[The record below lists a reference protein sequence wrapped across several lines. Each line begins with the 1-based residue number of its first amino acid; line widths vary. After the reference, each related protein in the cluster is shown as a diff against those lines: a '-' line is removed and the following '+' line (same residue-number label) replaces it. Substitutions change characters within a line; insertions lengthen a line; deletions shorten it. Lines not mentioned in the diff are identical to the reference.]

1 MKVYWNDIKLKKR
14 FFKIKNDLQKEPYK
28 YKDYEMESYYLDYLS
43 HQTKSNRIMRMI
55 TLAYYLGRLREIAF
69 LDDCKNKVTLD

>member
-14 FFKIKNDLQKEPYK
+14 FFKIKNDLQKESYK

-69 LDDCKNKVTLD
+69 FR